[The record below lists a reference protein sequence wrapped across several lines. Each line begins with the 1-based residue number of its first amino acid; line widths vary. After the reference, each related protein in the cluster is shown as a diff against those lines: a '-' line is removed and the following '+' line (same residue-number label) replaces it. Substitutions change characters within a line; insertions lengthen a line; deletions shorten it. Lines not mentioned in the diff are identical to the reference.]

1 MKFFQ
6 KKSQIINCFFF
17 IFVIAL
23 LVNLIID
30 VLHGFPID
38 SFGITEFLIN
48 YEGGFVRR
56 GLTGQLLLFANQ
68 LTNISPYYFIIVICL
83 VSYLSLCVFF
93 IKFFIKKGYPLF
105 ILPFAFFLGSPV
117 MNHFWVR
124 KDSLVLCLFAAVI
137 YLIKRR
143 SLIAFF
149 AANLIL
155 ISGLLIHEALGF
167 FTLPVVVL
175 LLSSQLRKFSFQK
188 MRIPSILT
196 SFLILSPSILTFFLV
211 LFFKGDNLIAQTIW
225 DSWENVHFPYGTYH
239 SGELPA
245 SIRGIAMSLTQG
257 IIMSLVNVY
266 NFNDDVYAPLAW
278 LFILP
283 VLYFILTNT
292 NRLAFNI
299 FSYIPHKMID
309 RNFLGNILIVQ
320 FVSILPLFILGCD
333 YGRWIYFWVISS
345 FSIMIF
351 FEDSKEWILF
361 PDIISRLR
369 QNVDRMISLW
379 MPSSSSVLILSLIIA
394 VPPASWSLHLYI
406 QSSSIYFQLSSLSK
420 LIKLILM

>member
-1 MKFFQ
+1 M
-6 KKSQIINCFFF
+6 
-17 IFVIAL
+17 
-23 LVNLIID
+23 
-30 VLHGFPID
+30 
-38 SFGITEFLIN
+38 
-48 YEGGFVRR
+48 
-56 GLTGQLLLFANQ
+56 
-68 LTNISPYYFIIVICL
+68 
-83 VSYLSLCVFF
+83 
-93 IKFFIKKGYPLF
+93 
-105 ILPFAFFLGSPV
+105 
-117 MNHFWVR
+117 
-124 KDSLVLCLFAAVI
+124 
-137 YLIKRR
+137 
-143 SLIAFF
+143 
-149 AANLIL
+149 
-155 ISGLLIHEALGF
+155 
-167 FTLPVVVL
+167 
-175 LLSSQLRKFSFQK
+175 
-188 MRIPSILT
+188 
-196 SFLILSPSILTFFLV
+196 
-211 LFFKGDNLIAQTIW
+211 W

-257 IIMSLVNVY
+257 IVMSLVNVY